1 MGIIYHVLSLFNF
14 TLMTVRHFATSN
26 FSLLMTPCYTANFVA
41 PEVLK
46 RQGYDKACDV
56 WSLGV
61 LLYTMLAGH
70 TPFANGPADSADVIL
85 HRIGEASYDL
95 VSGDIF
101 FIFSS
106 SGNNAM

>member
-1 MGIIYHVLSLFNF
+1 
-14 TLMTVRHFATSN
+14 
-26 FSLLMTPCYTANFVA
+26 MTPCYTANFVA

-70 TPFANGPADSADVIL
+70 TPFATGPTDSAEAIL
-85 HRIGEASYDL
+85 HRIGEANYDL
-95 VSGDIF
+95 VSGKSDYIIKVF
-101 FIFSS
+101 GLGYI
-106 SGNNAM
+106 GCCLTMVNA